1 MTVAS
6 NFHIEMNPS
15 DAGIY
20 DRYVVQEVIK
30 QIASATP
37 LAEIDASGKASV
49 AVTSLVGG
57 SSSKGSK
64 AASASSGAAAMEDD
78 GDAGESKAASGAG
91 GDSKASEGA
100 PGAAASS
107 SSGRAKRKPRP
118 KFKVVVLTEVDGLS
132 RDAQAALRRTM
143 EVYMRTTRLV
153 LCCETPSRVIAPLRS
168 RCLTVRVPAPSQM
181 DVMNVLGAVAKKER
195 LDLPKALAARIA
207 RSADRNVRRAV
218 LMLEACRVQQYP
230 FSPTQPIQTM
240 DWERYI

>member
-1 MTVAS
+1 MRIEHKSFKTPSRRTVEVMTVAS

-37 LAEIDASGKASV
+37 LAEIDSSGKASV
-49 AVTSLVGG
+49 AVTSLVAAATGAKP
-57 SSSKGSK
+57 S
-64 AASASSGAAAMEDD
+64 ASAAGKSDEPSRGSAAMED
-78 GDAGESKAASGAG
+78 GEDEDEAAVGSTEASKPSMAASGT
-91 GDSKASEGA
+91 KA
-100 PGAAASS
+100 
-107 SSGRAKRKPRP
+107 RRRPRP

-195 LDLPKALAARIA
+195 LDLPKPLAARIA
-207 RSADRNVRRAV
+207 KAADRNVRRAV
-218 LMLEACRVQQYP
+218 LMLEACRVQ
-230 FSPTQPIQTM
+230 
-240 DWERYI
+240 